1 MKYIIVT
8 GGVLS
13 GLGKGITASSI
24 GRLLI
29 SRGYSMTAIKIDPYL
44 NVDAGTMNPYEHG
57 EVYVLDDGGEVDL
70 DLGNYERFMEVNM
83 GRDNNITT
91 GKVYFNVIQHE
102 RHGDYLGSTV
112 QIIPHITDE
121 IKRQIRAVTG
131 NSKADMCI
139 IELGGTVGDIE
150 SAPFLEAIRQLMVE
164 VGHDNAIVV
173 HTTLVPIMSVVGEQK
188 TKPTQHSVKE
198 LRAIGIIPDFIVGR
212 GSEFLTEKSKKKIA
226 LFCNVPAENVLSA
239 PNVRTIYEVP
249 LVLEEQHA
257 ADFILKR
264 FNLPAKKAN
273 LTKWTSM
280 VDRIVNPK
288 QTTNITFVGKYVHL
302 KDSYMSHIEA
312 FNHAGSMCS
321 AKVNINWVEA
331 EDLENP
337 KEDPK
342 KGLNLLKGTQ
352 GILVPGGFGARGS
365 EGKII
370 AANYAMD
377 KKIPYLGVCFGFQ
390 LAVIAYCRKVMKL
403 EDANSSELNP
413 NTPHPVIDL
422 LPEQGGVVDMGGTM
436 RLGSH
441 EINLEKDCL
450 TARLYKK
457 TIIAERHRHRYEVN
471 PKYIDN
477 IHKSGL
483 KFVGRSKDGTRM
495 EVLELKGHPF
505 FLGCQFHPEFKSRPG
520 KPSPLHYGLLK
531 AALKNVCK

>member
-1 MKYIIVT
+1 MKFIIVT

-29 SRGYSMTAIKIDPYL
+29 SRGYAVTAIKIDPYL

-70 DLGNYERFMEVNM
+70 DLGNYERFLDISMSRE
-83 GRDNNITT
+83 NNITT
-91 GKVYFNVIQHE
+91 GKVYFNVIQRE

-121 IKRQIRAVTG
+121 IKRQIRTVVG
-131 NSKADMCI
+131 NSKADICL

-150 SAPFLEAIRQLMVE
+150 SAPFLEALRQLMVE
-164 VGHDNAIVV
+164 VGNENAVVV

-212 GSEFLTEKSKKKIA
+212 GSEVLTEKSKKKIA
-226 LFCNVPAENVLSA
+226 LFCNVPIDNVLSA
-239 PNVRTIYEVP
+239 PNVRSIYEVP
-249 LVLEEQHA
+249 LVLEQQKA
-257 ADFILKR
+257 AERILLK
-264 FNLPAKKAN
+264 FNLPDKKPN
-273 LTKWTSM
+273 LTKWSSM
-280 VDRIVNPK
+280 VDRIINPK
-288 QTTNITFVGKYVHL
+288 QTTNITMVGKYVHL

-312 FNHAGSMCS
+312 FHHAEAMCG
-321 AKVNINWVEA
+321 AKVNINWVES

-337 KEDPK
+337 KNDPK
-342 KGLNLLKGTQ
+342 KGVALLKGTNA
-352 GILVPGGFGARGS
+352 ILVPGGFGARGS
-365 EGKII
+365 EGKIVS
-370 AANYAMD
+370 ATYALD
-377 KKIPYLGVCFGFQ
+377 KKIPYFGVCFGFQ
-390 LAVIAYCRKVMKL
+390 LAVIAFCRKVLKL

-413 NTPHPVIDL
+413 TTPHPVIDL

-436 RLGSH
+436 RLGLH
-441 EINLEKDCL
+441 EINIEKECH
-450 TARLYKK
+450 TSKLYKK
-457 TIIAERHRHRYEVN
+457 NVIFERHRHRFEVN
-471 PKYIDN
+471 PKYIEN
-477 IHKSGL
+477 IEKAGM

-495 EVLELKGHPF
+495 EVFELKGHPF
-505 FLGCQFHPEFKSRPG
+505 FIGCQFHPEFRSRPG
-520 KPSPLHYGLLK
+520 RPSPLHYGLLK

>member
-13 GLGKGITASSI
+13 GLGKGITGSSI

-29 SRGYSMTAIKIDPYL
+29 SRGYSVTAIKIDPYL

-70 DLGNYERFMEVNM
+70 DLGNYERFMDINM
-83 GRDNNITT
+83 SRENNITT

-131 NSKADMCI
+131 TSKADMCL

-164 VGHDNAIVV
+164 VGKENAVVV

-212 GSEFLTEKSKKKIA
+212 GSEYLTDKSKKKIA

-257 ADFILKR
+257 ADSILKK
-264 FNLPAKKAN
+264 FNLPDKKPN
-273 LTKWTSM
+273 LTKWISM

-288 QTTNITFVGKYVHL
+288 NTTNITFVGKYVNL

-312 FNHAGSMCS
+312 FHHAGAMCGT
-321 AKVNINWVEA
+321 KININWVES

-342 KGLNLLKGTQ
+342 KGLALLKGTQ
-352 GILVPGGFGARGS
+352 GVLVPGGFGARGS

-370 AANYAMD
+370 AATYAME

-390 LAVIAYCRKVMKL
+390 LAVIAFCRKVLKF

-413 NTPHPVIDL
+413 KTPYPVIDL
-422 LPEQGGVVDMGGTM
+422 LPEQGAVVDMGGTM
-436 RLGSH
+436 RLGSN
-441 EINLEKDCL
+441 EIDVEKDSIPYK
-450 TARLYKK
+450 LYKK
-457 TIIAERHRHRYEVN
+457 VVIAERHRHRYEVN
-471 PKYIDN
+471 PKYIDE
-477 IHKSGL
+477 IEKAGL
-483 KFVGRSKDGTRM
+483 KFVGRSKDRTRM
-495 EVLELKGHPF
+495 EMFELKGHPF
-505 FLGCQFHPEFKSRPG
+505 FIGCQFHPEFKSRPG
-520 KPSPLHYGLLK
+520 KPSALHYGLLK